1 MVLKAYHLACVHFV
15 LRIRVTRNS
24 YSNEP
29 SLKFCS
35 QLLRTI
41 KSAMANPPIIE
52 FKNVTKRFGARTILD
67 RVNLQIPEGNV
78 TTIIG
83 KSGEGKS
90 VLLKHIIGLLRP
102 DEGSIL
108 FRGKPLEKMKPREWN
123 AYLGQVSYMFQNNA
137 LFDSKTVYENVAMPL
152 SQYTDLSK
160 AQIREKVMARLE
172 QTELADVAHK
182 YPSELSGGMQKRT
195 ALARA
200 LVTDPK
206 IVLFDELTTGQDPV
220 RRNAILGMIAEYKK
234 KFGFTAVLISH
245 EIPDVFFI
253 SNQIVALYNKK
264 IVFQGTP
271 EAFEDFEHP
280 FYHEIVESI
289 ENLQQE
295 LTGLYSR
302 RQFKVRYQADLMR
315 NNGNYDFAVAVFTLE
330 DLDSMIDQLGHKAAQ
345 SGIRT
350 MGAYINKHFGAVGG
364 FSSRRTINQ
373 YSTVLPFSDLDE
385 AQSILENFTR
395 DFRQNGLVSIEEAA
409 RQVNPGMRCFEFSIS
424 AGLAPGNAD
433 DELDSIMK
441 LAELKKEPIAQFQCN
456 I

>member
-1 MVLKAYHLACVHFV
+1 
-15 LRIRVTRNS
+15 
-24 YSNEP
+24 
-29 SLKFCS
+29 
-35 QLLRTI
+35 
-41 KSAMANPPIIE
+41 MANPPLIE
-52 FKNVTKRFGARTILD
+52 FKNVTKRFAARTVLD
-67 RVNLQIPEGNV
+67 RVNLQIYEGDV

-102 DEGSIL
+102 DEGSVL
-108 FRGKPLEKMKPREWN
+108 FRGEPIEKMSRRQWN
-123 AYLGQVSYMFQNNA
+123 AYLGQVSYMFQSNA

-152 SQYTDLSK
+152 RAHTDLKK
-160 AQIREKVMARLE
+160 AQIRRKVMTRLE

-206 IVLFDELTTGQDPV
+206 IVLFDELTTGQDPI
-220 RRNAILGMIAEYKK
+220 RRNTILGMIAEYKK

-245 EIPDVFFI
+245 DIPDVFFI
-253 SNQIVALYNKK
+253 SNRILALYDKK

-280 FYHEIVESI
+280 FYNEIVASI
-289 ENLQQE
+289 ENLEQE

-302 RQFKVRYQADLMR
+302 RQFKVRYQTDLAR
-315 NNGNYDFAVAVFTLE
+315 NNGNYNFAVVVFTLE
-330 DLDSMIDQLGHKAAQ
+330 DLESMIENLGHTAAQ
-345 SGIRT
+345 NGIRT
-350 MGAYINKHFGAVGG
+350 MGSYINRHFGAMGG

-395 DFRQNGLVSIEEAA
+395 DFRQNGLLGIENAA
-409 RQVNPGMRCFEFSIS
+409 RQFKPEVRCFEFSIS
-424 AGLAPGNAD
+424 AGLAQGNAD
-433 DELDSIMK
+433 AELGSIMK
-441 LAELKKEPIAQFQCN
+441 LAESKKEPIAQFQCN